1 MRRES
6 YLSQPSEI
14 EIYPVFSGTDVI
26 LRQSIE
32 LVERE
37 EIQDGKK
44 SKYKQA
50 ELSACDS
57 AVADG
62 RNLLA
67 VGNFVCGVR
76 SVDIFADGQDGTVA
90 SER

>member
-1 MRRES
+1 MGLKILLV
-6 YLSQPSEI
+6 YLLGILLCQPVYIWGIRTLCRMED
-14 EIYPVFSGTDVI
+14 EDE
-26 LRQSIE
+26 E
-32 LVERE
+32 LYC
-37 EIQDGKK
+37 QDN
-44 SKYKQA
+44 
-50 ELSACDS
+50 
-57 AVADG
+57 G